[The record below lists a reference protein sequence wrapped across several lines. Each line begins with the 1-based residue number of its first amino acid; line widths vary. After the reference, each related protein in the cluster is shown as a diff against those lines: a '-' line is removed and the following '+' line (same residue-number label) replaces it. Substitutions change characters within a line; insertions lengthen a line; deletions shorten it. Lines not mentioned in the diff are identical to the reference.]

1 MRGVILDQATLSFDG
16 DVAMTP
22 LENVLDACARF
33 PTTSQS
39 QLRERL
45 AGAEVAIINKIQLRA
60 EDLAQAPRL
69 QLVCLAA
76 TGFNNVDIE
85 AARNRGIA
93 VANIRDYCT
102 AAVVQHVFAL
112 LLSLNQRLDGYREL
126 LRAGGWRSSPQFTL
140 LDYPF
145 HELAAQTLGIVG
157 YGTLG
162 RAVAEV
168 ARTFGMRVLVA
179 ARPGERDERPGRAPL
194 EALLAEAD
202 VVSLHC
208 PLTPVTEHLIDAAA
222 LARMKPGALLINT
235 ARGAVVDEAALAA
248 ALRAGRIAGA
258 GIDVL
263 SEEPPVAGNPLLDA
277 DIPNLIVTPHIAW
290 ASIEAR
296 RRAVAEIAENI
307 AAFRRGERRN
317 RVD

>member
-1 MRGVILDQATLSFDG
+1 MRGVILDQATLSYDG
-16 DVAMTP
+16 DVSMAP
-22 LENVLDACARF
+22 LETALDECAVF
-33 PTTSQS
+33 PTTSDA
-39 QLRERL
+39 QLGTRL
-45 AGAEVAIINKIQLRA
+45 ANAEVAVINKVRLSAETLAAAPQLK
-60 EDLAQAPRL
+60 LI
-69 QLVCLAA
+69 CLAA

-85 AARNRGIA
+85 AARAQGIG

-112 LLSLNQRLDGYREL
+112 MLNLNQRLDGYREL

-145 HELAAQTLGIVG
+145 HELASRTLGIVG

-162 RAVAEV
+162 RAVGEA
-168 ARTFGMRVLVA
+168 ARAFGMRVLVA
-179 ARPGERDERPGRAPL
+179 ARPGGGDERPGRVPL
-194 EALLAEAD
+194 ETLLAESD

-208 PLTPVTEHLIDAAA
+208 PLTPATERLIDAAA
-222 LARMKPGALLINT
+222 LARMKRGALLINT
-235 ARGAVVDEAALAA
+235 ARGAVVDETALAE
-248 ALRAGRIAGA
+248 ALRAGSIGGA

-263 SEEPPVAGNPLLDA
+263 SQEPPVDGNPLLA
-277 DIPNLIVTPHIAW
+277 PDIPNLIVTPHIAW

-296 RRAVAEIAENI
+296 CRAVAEMAENI

>member
-16 DVAMTP
+16 DVALSP
-22 LENVLDACARF
+22 LEAVLDPCAAF
-33 PTTSQS
+33 ATTSDA
-39 QLRERL
+39 QLHERL
-45 AGAEVAIINKIQLRA
+45 ADAEVAVINKVRLDADALARA
-60 EDLAQAPRL
+60 SNL

-76 TGFNNVDIE
+76 TGYNNVDLD
-85 AARNRGIA
+85 AARERGIA

-112 LLSLNQRLDGYREL
+112 LLSLNQRLDGYRDL
-126 LRAGGWRSSPQFTL
+126 LRAGGWRESPQFTL

-162 RAVAEV
+162 RGVAEA
-168 ARTFGMRVLVA
+168 ARAFGMRVLVA
-179 ARPGERDERPGRAPL
+179 ARPGERDDRPDRVAL
-194 EALLAEAD
+194 EQLLAESD

-208 PLTPVTEHLIDAAA
+208 PLTPATAQLIDAEA
-222 LARMKPGALLINT
+222 LARMKPDALLINT
-235 ARGAVVDEAALAA
+235 ARGAVVDEAALAE
-248 ALRAGRIAGA
+248 ALRVGRIGGA

-263 SEEPPVAGNPLLDA
+263 SQEPPVDGNPLLAA

-290 ASIEAR
+290 ASVEAR